1 MLNNVRDARLTQPPA
16 APAKRA
22 GRPRR
27 LTTSQLVEAA
37 IALGLEDL
45 TMSALAERL
54 GVRVAVLY
62 NYVKGREELIGL
74 AARHAISTQPFPED
88 VGQSW
93 RDYALAYARA
103 AYDLFRSDAQLLPLM
118 INGKLS
124 PAIKIDSVESWL
136 ETMTKHGF
144 AAAEAL
150 SILKAID
157 TLVMGSAVLAS
168 HARSYAADYPA
179 SVRDTVNSR
188 PPAELPLLVA
198 NLDSFAAIVD
208 PENWERSLQ
217 MLLDGIESK
226 RSAQGA
232 TRL

>member
-1 MLNNVRDARLTQPPA
+1 MFDEAKGARLTQPPA

-27 LTTSQLVEAA
+27 LTTAQVMEAA

-62 NYVKGREELIGL
+62 NYVKGRDELIGL
-74 AARHAISTQPFPED
+74 AARHAIGTQPFPED
-88 VGQSW
+88 VGQDW
-93 RDYALAYARA
+93 REYALAYARA
-103 AYDLFRSDAQLLPLM
+103 AYDLFRSDAQLLPLVM
-118 INGKLS
+118 NGKLS

-136 ETMTKHGF
+136 EIMTKHGF
-144 AAAEAL
+144 APAEAL

-168 HARSYAADYPA
+168 HARSYAADYSA

-188 PPAELPLLVA
+188 PAAELPLLVA
-198 NLDSFAAIVD
+198 NLDSFAAIVE

-217 MLLDGIESK
+217 MLLDGIEAK
-226 RSAQGA
+226 RGA
-232 TRL
+232 GGIKRT

>member
-1 MLNNVRDARLTQPPA
+1 
-16 APAKRA
+16 
-22 GRPRR
+22 
-27 LTTSQLVEAA
+27 
-37 IALGLEDL
+37 
-45 TMSALAERL
+45 MSALAERL

-62 NYVKGREELIGL
+62 NYVKGREELISL

-88 VGQSW
+88 VGQDW

-103 AYDLFRSDAQLLPLM
+103 AYDLFHSDAQLLPLVM
-118 INGKLS
+118 NGKLS

-144 AAAEAL
+144 AAGEAL
-150 SILKAID
+150 SILKAVD

-168 HARSYAADYPA
+168 HARSYAADYSV

-217 MLLDGIESK
+217 MLVDGIDAQK
-226 RSAQGA
+226 RVGGSP
-232 TRL
+232 RS

>member
-1 MLNNVRDARLTQPPA
+1 MFNEAREARLTEPPA

-62 NYVKGREELIGL
+62 NYVKGRDELIGL

-103 AYDLFRSDAQLLPLM
+103 AYDLFRSDAQLLSLLM
-118 INGKLS
+118 NGKVS
-124 PAIKIDSVESWL
+124 PAIKIDSVEGWL
-136 ETMTKHGF
+136 EVMTRHDF
-144 AAAEAL
+144 APNEAL
-150 SILKAID
+150 AILKAID

-168 HARSYAADYPA
+168 HARSYGTDYSA

-188 PPAELPLLVA
+188 PAGELPLLTA
-198 NLDSFAAIVD
+198 NLDSFTSIVD
-208 PENWERSLQ
+208 PSTWERSLQ
-217 MLLDGIESK
+217 MLFDGIEAL
-226 RSAQGA
+226 RAH
-232 TRL
+232 